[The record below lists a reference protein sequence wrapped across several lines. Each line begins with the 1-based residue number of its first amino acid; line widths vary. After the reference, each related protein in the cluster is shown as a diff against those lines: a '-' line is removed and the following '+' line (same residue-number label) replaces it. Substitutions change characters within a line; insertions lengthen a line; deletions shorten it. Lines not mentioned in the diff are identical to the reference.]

1 MSPGDT
7 FIRDLKRDQR
17 FAPDLVKNLAKALEA
32 MDHEGDDVP
41 DAKAIFSAIEW
52 VIAQP
57 DTIEKRLEAIS
68 RLLALGK
75 VENLRMREFYYGL
88 Q

>member
-1 MSPGDT
+1 MTQKET
-7 FIRDLKRDQR
+7 FIRDIKRDQR

-41 DAKAIFSAIEW
+41 DAKALFSAIEW

-57 DTIEKRLEAIS
+57 DTIEKRLVAIS
-68 RLLALGK
+68 RLLALDK
-75 VENLRMREFYYGL
+75 AENLNIREFYRA

>member
-1 MSPGDT
+1 MTSET
-7 FIRDLKRDQR
+7 FIRDIKRDQR
-17 FAPDLVKNLAKALEA
+17 FAPDLVKNLAQALEA

-41 DAKAIFSAIEW
+41 DAKALFSAIEW

-57 DTIEKRLEAIS
+57 DTIEKRLEAIA
-68 RLLALGK
+68 RLLALDRA
-75 VENLRMREFYYGL
+75 ENLNMREFYRA

>member
-1 MSPGDT
+1 MTQKET
-7 FIRDLKRDQR
+7 FIRDIRRDPR
-17 FAPDLVKNLAKALEA
+17 LAGHAVKLAQALNA
-32 MDHEGDDVP
+32 IDDEGDDVP
-41 DAKAIFSAIEW
+41 DAKALFSAIEW

-57 DTIEKRLEAIS
+57 DTIEKRLEAIA

-75 VENLRMREFYYGL
+75 VENLNMREFYGL

>member
-1 MSPGDT
+1 MTPRET
-7 FIRDLKRDQR
+7 FIRDMRRSPL
-17 FAPDLVKNLAKALEA
+17 FAGHANNLAEAFEA
-32 MDHEGDDVP
+32 MDFEGDDVP
-41 DAKAIFSAIEW
+41 DARALLSGIEW

-75 VENLRMREFYYGL
+75 AENLNMREFYGL

>member
-1 MSPGDT
+1 MTSET
-7 FIRDLKRDQR
+7 FIRDLHQR
-17 FAPDLVKNLAKALEA
+17 FAPDLVKNLANALEA

-41 DAKAIFSAIEW
+41 DAKALFSAIEW

-57 DTIEKRLEAIS
+57 DSVENRLEAIA

-75 VENLRMREFYYGL
+75 VENLNMREFYRA

>member
-1 MSPGDT
+1 MTPKET
-7 FIRDLKRDQR
+7 FIRDMRRHPLL
-17 FAPDLVKNLAKALEA
+17 AGHATNLSEALEA
-32 MDHEGDDVP
+32 IDHEGDDVP
-41 DAKAIFSAIEW
+41 DAKQLFGAIQW

-57 DTIEKRLEAIS
+57 DTIEKRLLAIG

-75 VENLRMREFYYGL
+75 VENLNMREFYGL

>member
-1 MSPGDT
+1 MMPRET
-7 FIRDLKRDQR
+7 FISEMRRDRR
-17 FAPDLVKNLAKALEA
+17 LAGHATGLAQALEA

-41 DAKAIFSAIEW
+41 DARALFSAIEW

-57 DTIEKRLEAIS
+57 DTIEKRLEAIG

-75 VENLRMREFYYGL
+75 AENLNMREFYRA